1 MNKIILLGLMIV
13 IGTLIVGS
21 GLYDEYSSTVSAKES
36 QMIWSYGNHPSESCH
51 CVAFRFDDISD
62 YLHEVKIEVINT
74 FYKKQTP
81 LTLGIVGDR
90 FGENEK
96 LLNFIKEKIQD
107 DDFDLEIANH
117 GWEHENFSLLDK
129 DQQSQLIKKTNDKVY
144 DKLGIRPTVFIPPTN
159 RFNSDTPLA
168 LHENGMTHFSP
179 SLKLNSM
186 KHYPFSNIDVYQFPG
201 YAATGYLDPESNLV
215 YGHTNE
221 KVFSDLKKS
230 FNKFGFAVVVVHPL
244 DFTLFKDEKY
254 LDEPNL
260 GQFHE
265 LEVLIDMIKA
275 NGLEIVPISKINS
288 KISHAEP
295 IIEEKSKKIMREW
308 VEGTRTDSDFIDTLN
323 FLREDFVIL
332 NINDPNNVKNSQENI
347 PTWFKN
353 NVSWWLEKKTSTN
366 DFVNSIDFLL
376 KNEILI
382 I

>member
-1 MNKIILLGLMIV
+1 MNKIISLGLMIG

-21 GLYDEYSSTVSAKES
+21 GLYDQYSSTVSAKES
-36 QMIWSYGNHPSESCH
+36 QMILSYGNHPSESCH

-62 YLHEVKIEVINT
+62 YYPEVKIEVINT
-74 FYKKQTP
+74 FYKKQAP

-96 LLNFIKEKIQD
+96 LLHYIKEKIQD
-107 DDFDLEIANH
+107 DEFDLEIANH

-129 DQQSQLIKKTNDKVY
+129 DQQSQLLKKTNDKVY

-179 SLKLNSM
+179 SLRVDSTKQ
-186 KHYPFSNIDVYQFPG
+186 YPLSNTNLYQFPA
-201 YAATGYLDPESNLV
+201 YVTPKEPESELKWGS
-215 YGHTNE
+215 YTHE
-221 KVFSDLKKS
+221 KRFSFLKKS

-265 LEVLIDMIKA
+265 LEALIDIVKA
-275 NGLEIVPISKINS
+275 NGLEIVPIGKINS
-288 KISHAEP
+288 KISPAEP
-295 IIEEKSKKIMREW
+295 IIEEKSKKIMGEW

-332 NINDPNNVKNSQENI
+332 NINNPNNVKKSQENI

-366 DFVNSIDFLL
+366 EFVNSIDFLL

>member
-1 MNKIILLGLMIV
+1 MNKIIFVGIVV
-13 IGTLIVGS
+13 IGIFILSIGQ
-21 GLYDEYSSTVSAKES
+21 YNAYSSSASKTEFQVTVAYE
-36 QMIWSYGNHPSESCH
+36 NHLSESCH

-62 YLHEVKIEVINT
+62 YKNEVKIEVINT
-74 FYKKQTP
+74 FYKKHAP

-96 LLNFIKEKIQD
+96 LLNYIKGKIHD
-107 DDFDLEIANH
+107 ESFDLEIANH
-117 GWEHENFSLLDK
+117 GWEHEDFSTLDK
-129 DQQSQLIKKTNDKVY
+129 VQQTQLIKKTNDKVY
-144 DKLGIRPTVFIPPTN
+144 DILGIRPTVFIPPHN
-159 RFNSDTPLA
+159 RINDGTRLSLQ
-168 LHENGMTHFSP
+168 ENGMTHFSP
-179 SLKLNSM
+179 SLRVDSTKQ
-186 KHYPFSNIDVYQFPG
+186 YPLSNTNLYQFPA
-201 YAATGYLDPESNLV
+201 YVTPKEPESELKWGS
-215 YGHTNE
+215 YTHE
-221 KVFSDLKKS
+221 KRFSFLKKS

-265 LEVLIDMIKA
+265 LEALIDIVKA
-275 NGLEIVPISKINS
+275 NGLEIVPIGKINS
-288 KISHAEP
+288 KISPAEP

-308 VEGTRTDSDFIDTLN
+308 VEETRTDSDFIDTLN

-332 NINDPNNVKNSQENI
+332 NINVPNNVKNSQENI